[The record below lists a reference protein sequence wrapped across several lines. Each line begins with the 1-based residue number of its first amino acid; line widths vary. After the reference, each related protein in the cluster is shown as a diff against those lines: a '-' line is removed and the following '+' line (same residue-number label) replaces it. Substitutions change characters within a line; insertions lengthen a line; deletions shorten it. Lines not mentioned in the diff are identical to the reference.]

1 MLNVSKVDREIKTL
15 PPGWH
20 FEAGEKMIYD
30 LAWPSVE
37 SVFDS
42 LKGL

>member
-1 MLNVSKVDREIKTL
+1 MLNVSKLDREIKII
-15 PPGWH
+15 PGGWH

-30 LAWPSVE
+30 CTWPSLE
-37 SVFDS
+37 SVFVS

>member
-1 MLNVSKVDREIKTL
+1 MLNVSKVDREIKII

-20 FEAGEKMIYD
+20 FEAGVKMIYD
-30 LAWPSVE
+30 YTLSLLE
-37 SVFDS
+37 GVFVS

>member
-1 MLNVSKVDREIKTL
+1 MLNVSKVDREIKII
-15 PPGWH
+15 PSGWH

-30 LAWPSVE
+30 YTQSSLEGV
-37 SVFDS
+37 VS